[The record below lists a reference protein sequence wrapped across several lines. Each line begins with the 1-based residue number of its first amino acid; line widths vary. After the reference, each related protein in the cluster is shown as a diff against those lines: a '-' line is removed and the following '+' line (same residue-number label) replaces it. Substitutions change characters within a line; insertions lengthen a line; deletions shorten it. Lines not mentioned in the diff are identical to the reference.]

1 MRGLTFGLEAR
12 LVQQILLGGE
22 AVPAVD
28 EPNGGADG
36 GEIDG
41 VLHGGIAPADHSHVF
56 PLEKAAVTSGAVAH
70 TPAAQALLP
79 GHLQFPPADAVGQ
92 NEGAALKDLLSR
104 PDRLSVPRSSKPVT
118 AANWISAPS
127 SVHCW

>member
-1 MRGLTFGLEAR
+1 MYLHCYRN
-12 LVQQILLGGE
+12 QQILLGGE

-36 GEIDG
+36 GQIDG

-104 PDRLSVPRSSKPVT
+104 PDRLSVPPVLK
-118 AANWISAPS
+118 AGDGGKLE
-127 SVHCW
+127 